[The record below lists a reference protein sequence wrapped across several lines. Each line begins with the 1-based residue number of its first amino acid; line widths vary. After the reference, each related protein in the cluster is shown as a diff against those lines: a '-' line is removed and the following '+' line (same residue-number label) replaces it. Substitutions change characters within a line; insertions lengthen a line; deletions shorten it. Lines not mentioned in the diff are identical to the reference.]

1 MDGSILL
8 LAIIG
13 IAGWCWLGM
22 AYMVR
27 GGGGRR

>member
-13 IAGWCWLGM
+13 IAGWCWVGM

-27 GGGGRR
+27 GRR